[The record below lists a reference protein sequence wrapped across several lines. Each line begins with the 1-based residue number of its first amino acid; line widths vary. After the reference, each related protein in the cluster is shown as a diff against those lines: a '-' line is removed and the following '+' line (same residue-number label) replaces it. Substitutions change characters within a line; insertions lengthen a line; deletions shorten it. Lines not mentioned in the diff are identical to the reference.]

1 MISFSDAQLSQW
13 LADFLWPMIRILALF
28 TAAPVLSM
36 RQVPARFRILLALM
50 ITLLAQPMLPAAPVV
65 PVFSADALLLMVQQV
80 GIGAAMGFLLQLV
93 FQALIFGGQAS
104 AYSMGLGF
112 AQMMDPA
119 NGVQVPIVSQYYQL
133 LAILV
138 FLLGNGHLVLIQL
151 VVDSFSVM
159 PVATDALGR
168 AGLYELVAWA
178 SNVFSA
184 GVLMAMPILVSLLL
198 VNIGLGVVG
207 RAAPQ
212 LNIFAVG
219 FPITLIFGLVL
230 MWATLPQVMTIFSNV
245 FNGAMTLALPML
257 STR

>member
-1 MISFSDAQLSQW
+1 MITFSDAQLSQW
-13 LADFLWPMIRILALF
+13 LADFLWPLVRILTLF
-28 TAAPVLSM
+28 TTAPVLNM
-36 RQVPARFRILLALM
+36 RQLPARFRVLLAVA
-50 ITLLAQPMLPAAPVV
+50 ITVLAQPLLPPSPVV
-65 PVFSADALLLMVQQV
+65 PVFGPEALMLLLQQI

-112 AQMMDPA
+112 AQMMDPQ
-119 NGVQVPIVSQYYQL
+119 NGVQVPIVAQYYQL
-133 LAILV
+133 LAILA
-138 FLLGNGHLVLIQL
+138 FLLGNGHLVMIQM

-168 AGLYELVAWA
+168 VGLFNLVAWA

-184 GVLMAMPILVSLLL
+184 GVLMALPILISLLL

-212 LNIFAVG
+212 LNIFAIG
-219 FPITLIFGLVL
+219 FPITLTFGLVL
-230 MWATLPQVMTIFSNV
+230 MWATLPQVMNIFGDL
-245 FNGAMTLALPML
+245 FNDAMSLALPML